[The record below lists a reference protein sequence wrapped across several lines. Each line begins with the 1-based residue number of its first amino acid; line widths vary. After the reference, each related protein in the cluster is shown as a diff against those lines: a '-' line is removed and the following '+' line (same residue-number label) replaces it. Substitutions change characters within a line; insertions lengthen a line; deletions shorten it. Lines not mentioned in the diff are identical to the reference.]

1 MPENFVDLR
10 KELVYNKKNVVKNVV
25 IGSAVGLLA
34 FETLSIFLQGKIK
47 AEDLSDEYLEK
58 LNKSINSVK
67 TNKEILTNAKVN
79 NNYSDIKLEDDKLSI
94 TNSSDSKISYNLD
107 EHSNVSIFKN
117 VDKEIMCAYDNTNKI
132 LYLDGETYSD
142 ITEIDGVFKQDNT
155 TIAEFNNV
163 NKTLQIGDQT
173 PFYVSNDTGNITF
186 IRDSSNNIVG
196 IYDEKSAF
204 ININDSDNE
213 INTGNSIIRD
223 NLTDVKEDILNTIE
237 AMEKDN
243 NNKYNQDLVEALKK
257 SVNDINLNTLD
268 MKTYEDFNK
277 SLIDS
282 MNNATNSVSMEL
294 GFKDV
299 TEKINNLGLFDALS
313 DIAGPN
319 VSGIVGLIG
328 ISAVLI
334 ALLSGLFAKTAD
346 LMIENTKGDL
356 IKKKIITPEDVVN
369 ERKARE
375 EMRKEKKSS
384 QVR

>member
-10 KELVYNKKNVVKNVV
+10 KELVFDKKRVVRNVA
-25 IGSAVGLLA
+25 ITSAVGFLG
-34 FETLSIFLQGKIK
+34 FEVLSIFLQGKIK
-47 AEDLSDEYLEK
+47 AEDLGEEFIEELR
-58 LNKSINSVK
+58 KSMHNIETS
-67 TNKEILTNAKVN
+67 KEILTNKKVN
-79 NNYSDIKLEDDKLSI
+79 TDYSDIELEDDKLSI

-117 VDKEIMCAYDNTNKI
+117 VDKEIMCAYDSTNKN
-132 LYLDGETYSD
+132 LYLDGKTHSN
-142 ITEIDGVFKQDNT
+142 ITEVDGVFKQGNT

-204 ININDSDNE
+204 ININDTANN
-213 INTGNSIIRD
+213 INIDKSIIRD
-223 NLTDVKEDILNTIE
+223 NLTDAKKGILSTIE
-237 AMEKDN
+237 AMEKD
-243 NNKYNQDLVEALKK
+243 NKYNQDLVEALKK
-257 SVNDINLNTLD
+257 SVNDIDLNILD
-268 MKTYEDFNK
+268 IKTYEDFNK

-299 TEKINNLGLFDALS
+299 TEKINNLGLFDTLS
-313 DIAGPN
+313 DIASPN

-346 LMIENTKGDL
+346 IMIENTKGDL

>member
-1 MPENFVDLR
+1 MPEGFVEIR

-79 NNYSDIKLEDDKLSI
+79 NNYSDVKLEDNNLSI
-94 TNSSDSKISYNLD
+94 TNSDGVKVSYNL
-107 EHSNVSIFKN
+107 EEQSNVSIFKN

-132 LYLDGETYSD
+132 LYLDGKTYSN
-142 ITEIDGVFKQDNT
+142 ITEVDGVFKQGNT

-163 NKTLQIGDQT
+163 NKTLQIGNQT
-173 PFYVSNDTGNITF
+173 PFYATNETGDINF
-186 IRDSSNNIVG
+186 IKDSTNNIVG
-196 IYDEKSAF
+196 IYDEKSGF
-204 ININDSDNE
+204 ININDTANN
-213 INTGNSIIRD
+213 INIDKSIIRD
-223 NLTDVKEDILNTIE
+223 NLTDAKEGILSTIE
-237 AMEKDN
+237 AMEED
-243 NNKYNQDLVEALKK
+243 NKYNQDLVEALKK

-299 TEKINNLGLFDALS
+299 TEKINNLGLFDTLS

-334 ALLSGLFAKTAD
+334 ALLSGLFAKTTD

>member
-1 MPENFVDLR
+1 MPEGFAEIR
-10 KELVYNKKNVVKNVV
+10 KELVYDKKNVVKKVA

-47 AEDLSDEYLEK
+47 AEDLGDEYLEK
-58 LNKSINSVK
+58 LNKSINSIK
-67 TNKEILTNAKVN
+67 TNKEILTNEKVN
-79 NNYSDIKLEDDKLSI
+79 NNYSDVKLEDNNLSI
-94 TNSSDSKISYNLD
+94 TNSDGVKVSYNL
-107 EHSNVSIFKN
+107 EEQSNVSIFKN

-132 LYLDGETYSD
+132 LYLDGKTYSN
-142 ITEIDGVFKQDNT
+142 ITEVNGVFKQGNT

-163 NKTLQIGDQT
+163 NKTLQIGNQT
-173 PFYVSNDTGNITF
+173 PFYATNETGDINF
-186 IRDSSNNIVG
+186 IKDSTNNIVG
-196 IYDEKSAF
+196 IYDEKSGF
-204 ININDSDNE
+204 ININDTANN
-213 INTGNSIIRD
+213 INIDKSIIRD
-223 NLTDVKEDILNTIE
+223 NLTDVKEGILSTIE
-237 AMEKDN
+237 AMEKD
-243 NNKYNQDLVEALKK
+243 NKYNQDLVEALKK

>member
-1 MPENFVDLR
+1 MPEGFVEIR

-67 TNKEILTNAKVN
+67 INKEILTNAKVN
-79 NNYSDIKLEDDKLSI
+79 NNYSDVKLEDNNLSI
-94 TNSSDSKISYNLD
+94 TNSDGVKVSYNL
-107 EHSNVSIFKN
+107 EEQSNVSIFKN

-132 LYLDGETYSD
+132 LYLDGKTYSN
-142 ITEIDGVFKQDNT
+142 ITEVDGVFKQGNT

-163 NKTLQIGDQT
+163 NKTLQIGNQT
-173 PFYVSNDTGNITF
+173 PFYATNETGDINF
-186 IRDSSNNIVG
+186 IKDSTNNIVG
-196 IYDEKSAF
+196 IYDEKSGF
-204 ININDSDNE
+204 ININDTANN
-213 INTGNSIIRD
+213 INIDKSIIRD
-223 NLTDVKEDILNTIE
+223 NLTDAKEGILSTIE
-237 AMEKDN
+237 AMEKD
-243 NNKYNQDLVEALKK
+243 NKYNQDLVEALKK
-257 SVNDINLNTLD
+257 SVNDIDLNTLD

-299 TEKINNLGLFDALS
+299 TEKINNLGLFDTLS

-334 ALLSGLFAKTAD
+334 ALLSGLFAKTTD

>member
-1 MPENFVDLR
+1 MPEGFAEIR

-79 NNYSDIKLEDDKLSI
+79 NNYSDVKLEDNNLSI
-94 TNSSDSKISYNLD
+94 TNSDGVKVSYNL
-107 EHSNVSIFKN
+107 EEQSNVSIFKN

-132 LYLDGETYSD
+132 LYLDGKTYSN
-142 ITEIDGVFKQDNT
+142 ITEVDGVFKQGNT

-163 NKTLQIGDQT
+163 NKTLQIGNQT
-173 PFYVSNDTGNITF
+173 PFYATNETGDINF
-186 IRDSSNNIVG
+186 IKDSTNNIVG
-196 IYDEKSAF
+196 IYDEKSGF
-204 ININDSDNE
+204 ININDTANN
-213 INTGNSIIRD
+213 INIDKSIIRD
-223 NLTDVKEDILNTIE
+223 NLTDAKEGILSTIE
-237 AMEKDN
+237 AMEKD
-243 NNKYNQDLVEALKK
+243 NKYNQDLVEALKK

-268 MKTYEDFNK
+268 MKTYKDFNK

-299 TEKINNLGLFDALS
+299 TEKINNLGLFDTLS

>member
-1 MPENFVDLR
+1 MPEGFVEIR

-79 NNYSDIKLEDDKLSI
+79 NNYSDVKLEDNNLSI
-94 TNSSDSKISYNLD
+94 TNSDGVKVSYNL
-107 EHSNVSIFKN
+107 EEQSNVSIFKN

-132 LYLDGETYSD
+132 LYLDGKTYSN
-142 ITEIDGVFKQDNT
+142 ITEVDGVFKQGNI

-163 NKTLQIGDQT
+163 NKTLQIGNQT
-173 PFYVSNDTGNITF
+173 PFYATNETGDINF
-186 IRDSSNNIVG
+186 IKDSTNNIVG
-196 IYDEKSAF
+196 IYDEKSGF
-204 ININDSDNE
+204 ININDTANN
-213 INTGNSIIRD
+213 INIDKSIIRD
-223 NLTDVKEDILNTIE
+223 NLTDAKEGILSTIE
-237 AMEKDN
+237 AMEKD
-243 NNKYNQDLVEALKK
+243 NKYNQDLVEALKK

-268 MKTYEDFNK
+268 MKTYENFNK

-299 TEKINNLGLFDALS
+299 TEKINNLGLFDTLS

-346 LMIENTKGDL
+346 IMIENTKGDL

>member
-1 MPENFVDLR
+1 MPEGFAEIR
-10 KELVYNKKNVVKNVV
+10 KELVYNKKNVVKKVA

-67 TNKEILTNAKVN
+67 TNKEILTNEKVN
-79 NNYSDIKLEDDKLSI
+79 NNYSDVKLEDNNLSI
-94 TNSSDSKISYNLD
+94 TNSDGVKVSYNL
-107 EHSNVSIFKN
+107 EEQSNVSIFKN

-132 LYLDGETYSD
+132 LYLDGKTYSN
-142 ITEIDGVFKQDNT
+142 ITEVDGVFKQGNT

-163 NKTLQIGDQT
+163 NKTLQIGNQT
-173 PFYVSNDTGNITF
+173 PFYATNETGDINF
-186 IRDSSNNIVG
+186 IKDSTNNIVG
-196 IYDEKSAF
+196 IYDEKSGF
-204 ININDSDNE
+204 ININDTANN
-213 INTGNSIIRD
+213 INIDKSIIRD
-223 NLTDVKEDILNTIE
+223 NLTDAKEGILSTIE
-237 AMEKDN
+237 AMEKD
-243 NNKYNQDLVEALKK
+243 NKYNQDLVEALKK

-313 DIAGPN
+313 DVAGPN

-384 QVR
+384 QAR

>member
-1 MPENFVDLR
+1 MPENFVELR
-10 KELVYNKKNVVKNVV
+10 KELIFDKKRAVRNVA
-25 IGSAVGLLA
+25 ITSAVGFLG
-34 FETLSIFLQGKIK
+34 FEVLSIFLQGKIK
-47 AEDLSDEYLEK
+47 AEDLGEEFIEELR
-58 LNKSINSVK
+58 KSMHNIETS
-67 TNKEILTNAKVN
+67 KEILTNKKVN
-79 NNYSDIKLEDDKLSI
+79 TDYSDIKLEDDKLSI

-117 VDKEIMCAYDNTNKI
+117 IDNEIAGCYDKASKT
-132 LYLDGETYSD
+132 LYLNGKTYSNV
-142 ITEIDGVFKQDNT
+142 TESNGVFKQGDIELVKFDDYKN
-155 TIAEFNNV
+155 
-163 NKTLQIGDQT
+163 TLQIGDQT
-173 PFYVSNDTGNITF
+173 PFYVSHETGDVNF
-186 IRDSSNNIVG
+186 IKDSSNNIVG
-196 IYDEKSAF
+196 IYDEKSGF
-204 ININDSDNE
+204 ININDTANN
-213 INTGNSIIRD
+213 INIDKSIIRD
-223 NLTDVKEDILNTIE
+223 NLTDAKEGILSTIE
-237 AMEKDN
+237 AMEKD
-243 NNKYNQDLVEALKK
+243 NKYNQDLVEALKK

-299 TEKINNLGLFDALS
+299 TEKINNLGLFDTLS

>member
-1 MPENFVDLR
+1 MPEGFVEIR

-79 NNYSDIKLEDDKLSI
+79 NNYSDVKLEDNNLSI
-94 TNSSDSKISYNLD
+94 TNSDGVKVSYNL
-107 EHSNVSIFKN
+107 EEQSNVSIFKN

-163 NKTLQIGDQT
+163 NKTLQIGNQT
-173 PFYVSNDTGNITF
+173 PFYATNETGNVNF
-186 IRDSSNNIVG
+186 IKDSSNNMVG
-196 IYDEKSAF
+196 IYDEKFGF
-204 ININDSDNE
+204 ININDSANE

-223 NLTDVKEDILNTIE
+223 NLTDVKEDILSTIK

-243 NNKYNQDLVEALKK
+243 EYNQDLVEALKK

-299 TEKINNLGLFDALS
+299 TEKINNLGLFDTLS

-346 LMIENTKGDL
+346 IMIENTKGDL

-384 QVR
+384 QAR

>member
-1 MPENFVDLR
+1 MPEGFAEIR
-10 KELVYNKKNVVKNVV
+10 KELVYDKKNVVKNVF

-79 NNYSDIKLEDDKLSI
+79 NNYSDVKLEDNNLSI
-94 TNSSDSKISYNLD
+94 TNSDGVKVSYNL
-107 EHSNVSIFKN
+107 EEQSNVSIFKN

-132 LYLDGETYSD
+132 LYLDGKTYSN
-142 ITEIDGVFKQDNT
+142 ITEVDGVFKQGNT

-163 NKTLQIGDQT
+163 NKTLQIGNQT
-173 PFYVSNDTGNITF
+173 PFYATNETGDINF
-186 IRDSSNNIVG
+186 IKDSTNNIVG
-196 IYDEKSAF
+196 IYDEKSGF
-204 ININDSDNE
+204 ININDTANN
-213 INTGNSIIRD
+213 INIDKSIIRD
-223 NLTDVKEDILNTIE
+223 NLTDAKEGILSTIE
-237 AMEKDN
+237 AMEKD
-243 NNKYNQDLVEALKK
+243 NKYNQDLVEALKK

-299 TEKINNLGLFDALS
+299 TEKINNLGLFDTLS

>member
-1 MPENFVDLR
+1 
-10 KELVYNKKNVVKNVV
+10 
-25 IGSAVGLLA
+25 
-34 FETLSIFLQGKIK
+34 
-47 AEDLSDEYLEK
+47 
-58 LNKSINSVK
+58 
-67 TNKEILTNAKVN
+67 
-79 NNYSDIKLEDDKLSI
+79 
-94 TNSSDSKISYNLD
+94 
-107 EHSNVSIFKN
+107 
-117 VDKEIMCAYDNTNKI
+117 
-132 LYLDGETYSD
+132 
-142 ITEIDGVFKQDNT
+142 
-155 TIAEFNNV
+155 
-163 NKTLQIGDQT
+163 
-173 PFYVSNDTGNITF
+173 
-186 IRDSSNNIVG
+186 
-196 IYDEKSAF
+196 
-204 ININDSDNE
+204 
-213 INTGNSIIRD
+213 
-223 NLTDVKEDILNTIE
+223 
-237 AMEKDN
+237 
-243 NNKYNQDLVEALKK
+243 
-257 SVNDINLNTLD
+257 

-299 TEKINNLGLFDALS
+299 TEKINNLGLFDTLS

>member
-1 MPENFVDLR
+1 MPEGFVEIR

-79 NNYSDIKLEDDKLSI
+79 NNYSDVKLEDNNLSI
-94 TNSSDSKISYNLD
+94 TNSDGVKVSYNL
-107 EHSNVSIFKN
+107 EEQSNVSIFKN

-132 LYLDGETYSD
+132 LYLDGKTYSN
-142 ITEIDGVFKQDNT
+142 ITEVDGVFKQGNT

-163 NKTLQIGDQT
+163 NKTLQIGNQT
-173 PFYVSNDTGNITF
+173 PFYATNETGDINF
-186 IRDSSNNIVG
+186 IKDSTNNIVG
-196 IYDEKSAF
+196 IYDEKSGF
-204 ININDSDNE
+204 ININDTANN
-213 INTGNSIIRD
+213 INIDKSIIRD
-223 NLTDVKEDILNTIE
+223 NLTDAKEDILSTIE
-237 AMEKDN
+237 AMEKD
-243 NNKYNQDLVEALKK
+243 NKYNQDLVEALKK

-299 TEKINNLGLFDALS
+299 TEKINNLGLFDTLS

-334 ALLSGLFAKTAD
+334 ALLSGLFAKTTD

>member
-79 NNYSDIKLEDDKLSI
+79 NNYSDVKLEDNNLSI
-94 TNSSDSKISYNLD
+94 TNSDGVKVSYNL
-107 EHSNVSIFKN
+107 EEQSNVSIFKN

-155 TIAEFNNV
+155 AIAEFNNV
-163 NKTLQIGDQT
+163 NKTLQIGNQT
-173 PFYVSNDTGNITF
+173 PFYATNETGDINF
-186 IRDSSNNIVG
+186 IKGSTNNIVG
-196 IYDEKSAF
+196 IYDEKSDF
-204 ININDSDNE
+204 ININDAANN
-213 INTGNSIIRD
+213 INIDKSIIRD
-223 NLTDVKEDILNTIE
+223 NLTDAKEGILSTIE
-237 AMEKDN
+237 AMEKD
-243 NNKYNQDLVEALKK
+243 NKYNQDLVEALKK

-268 MKTYEDFNK
+268 MKTYENFNK

-299 TEKINNLGLFDALS
+299 TEKINNLGLFDTLS

-346 LMIENTKGDL
+346 LMIENTKEDL

-375 EMRKEKKSS
+375 EMRKEKKYSKE
-384 QVR
+384 R

>member
-1 MPENFVDLR
+1 MPEGFAEIR
-10 KELVYNKKNVVKNVV
+10 KELVYNKKNVVKNVF

-79 NNYSDIKLEDDKLSI
+79 NNYSDVKLEDNNLSI
-94 TNSSDSKISYNLD
+94 TNSDGVKISYNL
-107 EHSNVSIFKN
+107 EEQSNVSIFKN
-117 VDKEIMCAYDNTNKI
+117 VDKEIMCAYDNTNKT
-132 LYLDGETYSD
+132 LYLDGKTYSN
-142 ITEIDGVFKQDNT
+142 ITEVDGVFKQGNT

-163 NKTLQIGDQT
+163 NKTLQIGNQT
-173 PFYVSNDTGNITF
+173 PFYATNETGDINF
-186 IRDSSNNIVG
+186 IKDSTNNIVG
-196 IYDEKSAF
+196 IYDEKSGF
-204 ININDSDNE
+204 ININDTANN
-213 INTGNSIIRD
+213 INIDKSIIRD
-223 NLTDVKEDILNTIE
+223 NLTDAKEGILSTIE
-237 AMEKDN
+237 AMEKD
-243 NNKYNQDLVEALKK
+243 NKYNQDLVEALKK

-299 TEKINNLGLFDALS
+299 TEKINNLGLFDTLS

>member
-79 NNYSDIKLEDDKLSI
+79 NNYSDVKLEDNNLSI
-94 TNSSDSKISYNLD
+94 TNSDGVKVSYNL
-107 EHSNVSIFKN
+107 EEQSNVSIFKN

-132 LYLDGETYSD
+132 LYLDGKTYSN
-142 ITEIDGVFKQDNT
+142 ITEVDGVFKHGNT

-163 NKTLQIGDQT
+163 NKTLQIGNQT
-173 PFYVSNDTGNITF
+173 PFYATNETGDINF
-186 IRDSSNNIVG
+186 IKDSTNNIVG
-196 IYDEKSAF
+196 IYDEKSGF
-204 ININDSDNE
+204 ININDTANN
-213 INTGNSIIRD
+213 INIDKSIIRD
-223 NLTDVKEDILNTIE
+223 NLTDAKEGILSTIE
-237 AMEKDN
+237 AMEKD
-243 NNKYNQDLVEALKK
+243 NKYNQDLVEALKK

-268 MKTYEDFNK
+268 MKTYKDFNK

-299 TEKINNLGLFDALS
+299 TEKINNLGLFDTLS